1 MADGQGECFVL
12 MGFGL
17 KTDYKNNRSLDMEK
31 TYKIIKSAVSAAGM
45 QCIRSNDIIQ
55 AGMIDRPIYE
65 HLLTAEVAVADLS
78 TSNENAIY
86 ELGVRHALR
95 PFRTIVIAEDK
106 WKFPFDLQGLRIIQ
120 YRHLESGIDFE
131 EAERLRDEL
140 KNTIEAIRAQH
151 RVDSPVYT
159 FLSRLRPPAL
169 DSPRTTGVEASV
181 GSGAPLD
188 AVFTNLLEEF
198 REARRQRDFSR
209 ARRHLL
215 ELRKHSPN
223 DPYLIQQL
231 AFVTYHIEPVME
243 ASLLEA
249 AEILR
254 TLQPRSSGD
263 PETLGLWGAIHKRL
277 WEVTSNLAYLDESIW
292 AYERGFYMKLD
303 HYTGINLAF
312 MLDQR
317 ASVQRDPEERTADR
331 VLARRIRQQLLP
343 IIDDRLNALPRQADR
358 RAQDSH
364 EEYWLNA
371 SRLEV
376 LLGLRDRRFEVTKA
390 QVFQRAPEEWM
401 MQATQSQLDK
411 LAALLAAPM

>member
-1 MADGQGECFVL
+1 

-31 TYKIIKSAVSAAGM
+31 TYKIIKSAVAATGL

-55 AGMIDRPIYE
+55 SGMIDRPIYE

-95 PFRTIVIAEDK
+95 PYRTIVIAEDK
-106 WKFPFDLQGLRIIQ
+106 WKFPYDLQGLRIIQ

-140 KNTIEAIRAQH
+140 KKTIESIRTEH

-159 FLSRLRPPAL
+159 FLSGLRPPAL
-169 DSPRTTGVEASV
+169 DSSATRTEDAAV
-181 GSGAPLD
+181 GSDTPPD
-188 AVFTNLLEEF
+188 AAFTNLLEQF

-209 ARRHLL
+209 ARYRLI
-215 ELRKHSPN
+215 ELRRRSPN

-231 AFVTYHIEPVME
+231 AFVTYQIQPVTE
-243 ASLLEA
+243 GSLLDA
-249 AEILR
+249 SEILG

-263 PETLGLWGAIHKRL
+263 PETLGLWGAVHKRL
-277 WEVTSNLAYLDESIW
+277 WEVTSNRTYLDESIV

-303 HYTGINLAF
+303 HYNGINLAF

-317 ASVQRDPEERTADR
+317 SSVQRDGEERTADR
-331 VLARRIRQQLLP
+331 ILARRIRQQLLP
-343 IIDDRLNALPRQADR
+343 IIDDRLNALPREADG
-358 RAQDSH
+358 RAQDPH

-371 SRLEV
+371 SRVEA
-376 LLGLRDRRFEVTKA
+376 LLGLGDPRFEATKA
-390 QVFQRAPEEWM
+390 QVLQRAPEEWM
-401 MQATQSQLDK
+401 TQATQRQLDK
-411 LAALLAAPM
+411 LAAVLTNPM

>member
-1 MADGQGECFVL
+1 MANGRGECFVL
-12 MGFGL
+12 MGFGV

-31 TYKIIKSAVSAAGM
+31 SYKIIKSAVVAAGL
-45 QCIRSNDIIQ
+45 QCIRSNDIVQ

-95 PFRTIVIAEDK
+95 PHRTIVIAEDK
-106 WKFPFDLQGLRIIQ
+106 WKFPFDLQGLRILQ

-140 KNTIEAIRAQH
+140 RRTIEAVRAEP

-159 FLSRLRPPAL
+159 FLHRLRPPAL
-169 DSPRTTGVEASV
+169 ETPATRSAEAPA
-181 GSGAPLD
+181 GAGAPAD
-188 AVFTNLLEEF
+188 VAFTNLLEEF
-198 REARRQRDFSR
+198 REARRQRDFTR
-209 ARRHLL
+209 ARDRLI
-215 ELRKHSPN
+215 ELRRHSPD

-231 AFVTYHIEPVME
+231 AFVTYHIQPVNE

-249 AEILR
+249 SEILR

-277 WEVTSNLAYLDESIW
+277 WEVTSNRTYLNDSIV

-317 ASVQRDPEERTADR
+317 ASLQRDPEERTADR
-331 VLARRIRQQLLP
+331 ILARRIRQQLLP
-343 IIDDRLNALPRQADR
+343 VIDDRLNALPRDAGG
-358 RAQDSH
+358 RAQDPH

-371 SRLEV
+371 SRLEA
-376 LLGLRDRRFEVTKA
+376 LLGLRDPRVEPTKA
-390 QVFQRAPEEWM
+390 LVFERAPEEWM
-401 MQATQSQLDK
+401 MQATRSQLDK
-411 LAALLAAPM
+411 LAALLAPPI